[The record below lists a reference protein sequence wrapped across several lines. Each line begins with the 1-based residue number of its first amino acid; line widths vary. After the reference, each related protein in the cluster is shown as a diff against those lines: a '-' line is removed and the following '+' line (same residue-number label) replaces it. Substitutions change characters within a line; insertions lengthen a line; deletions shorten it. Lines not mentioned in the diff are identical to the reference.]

1 MSGIKSKYKSLYW
14 QQFMLTAG
22 LVLLTMGRMW
32 GLLVLM
38 CGVVLLMVY
47 YGRLM
52 RGQGYDPEQ
61 GSLNGLAGKG
71 KQTPDAVATNQ
82 PPVGEQPADIWQ
94 QLEQ

>member
-1 MSGIKSKYKSLYW
+1 MK
-14 QQFMLTAG
+14 MLILSILIMLAG

-32 GLLVLM
+32 GLLVLL